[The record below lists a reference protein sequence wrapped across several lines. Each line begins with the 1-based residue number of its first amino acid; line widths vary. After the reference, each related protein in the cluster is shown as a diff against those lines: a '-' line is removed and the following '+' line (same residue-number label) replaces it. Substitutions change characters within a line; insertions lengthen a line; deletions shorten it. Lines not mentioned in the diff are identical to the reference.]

1 MSSTPLAG
9 LSAVVTGAS
18 RGIGAAVA
26 EALASAGVR
35 VAIVSR
41 RRQALEELASRLGGA
56 VVVEADLALRPA
68 AERAGDEVIEGLGGP
83 PDILV
88 NNAGIFAIASLET
101 MEPDDFSA
109 MVDIN
114 LVGPFV
120 LLRRMLPGMRERGS
134 GHIVTIGSIADRAT
148 FPGNAAYAATKF
160 GARAMHQVLREETRG
175 SGIRAT
181 LVSPAQT
188 DTDIWDPIR
197 FSDGS
202 APDRRGMLP
211 ARAVA
216 EAVIFAVSRPAEVNI
231 DELRLSRS

>member
-1 MSSTPLAG
+1 MPLAG

-18 RGIGAAVA
+18 RGIGAAIA
-26 EALASAGVR
+26 GALASEGVR

-41 RRQALEELASRLGGA
+41 RRQALEDLSSRIGGA
-56 VVVEADLALRPA
+56 VVIAADLSVRPS
-68 AERAGDEVIEGLGGP
+68 AERAGDEVIAGLGGA

-101 MEPDDFSA
+101 MEPADFSA
-109 MVDIN
+109 MVETN

-120 LLRRMLPGMRERGS
+120 LLRRLLPGMRERGS
-134 GHIVTIGSIADRAT
+134 GHIVTIGSIADRTT
-148 FPGNAAYAATKF
+148 FAGNAAYAATKF

-202 APDRRGMLP
+202 GPDRRSMLP

-216 EAVIFAVSRPAEVNI
+216 DAVIFAVSREGEVNI

>member
-1 MSSTPLAG
+1 MSLAG

-26 EALASAGVR
+26 EALASEGVR
-35 VAIVSR
+35 LAIVSR
-41 RRQALEELASRLGGA
+41 RTHALEDLASRLGGA
-56 VVVEADLALRPA
+56 VVVQADLAVRPE
-68 AERAGDEVIEGLGGP
+68 AERAGVEVVEGLGGA

-88 NNAGIFAIASLET
+88 NNAGIFAIASMET
-101 MEPDDFSA
+101 MDPDDFSA
-109 MVDIN
+109 MVETN
-114 LVGPFV
+114 LTGPFV
-120 LLRRMLPGMRERGS
+120 LMRRLLPGMRARGS
-134 GHIVTIGSIADRAT
+134 GHIVTIGSIADRTT
-148 FPGNAAYAATKF
+148 FAGNAAYAATKF

-188 DTDIWDPIR
+188 DTDIWDPIQ

-202 APDRRGMLP
+202 TPDRRGMLT

-216 EAVIFAVSRPAEVNI
+216 DAVIFAVSRPHEVNV

>member
-1 MSSTPLAG
+1 M
-9 LSAVVTGAS
+9 
-18 RGIGAAVA
+18 
-26 EALASAGVR
+26 R

-41 RRQALEELASRLGGA
+41 RRQALEDLASRLGDA
-56 VVVEADLALRPA
+56 VVVEADLAVRLES
-68 AERAGDEVIEGLGGP
+68 ERAADEVIEGLGGA

-88 NNAGIFAIASLET
+88 NNAGIFAIAPLET
-101 MEPDDFSA
+101 MEPHDFSA
-109 MVDIN
+109 MVETN

-120 LLRRMLPGMRERGS
+120 LLRKLLPGMRERGS
-134 GHIVTIGSIADRAT
+134 GHIVTIGSIADRTT

-188 DTDIWDPIR
+188 DTDIWDPIQ

-216 EAVIFAVSRPAEVNI
+216 DSVVFAVSRPREVNI